1 LAAIVTIFHWPIWL
15 VILNSKKRDRTP
27 KKILIKIIEEI
38 KAKEMFTIQLNDRKS
53 SSEWR
58 KIKVE
63 TELFAPKV
71 ILSLN
76 FPQIVVRT

>member
-1 LAAIVTIFHWPIWL
+1 
-15 VILNSKKRDRTP
+15 
-27 KKILIKIIEEI
+27 
-38 KAKEMFTIQLNDRKS
+38 MFTIQLNDRKS

-58 KIKVE
+58 KTKVE

>member
-1 LAAIVTIFHWPIWL
+1 
-15 VILNSKKRDRTP
+15 LNSKKKRQNI